1 MSMGSNGDVFN
12 MSKIRFESKSQ
23 RHTVGKFLPYD
34 VFNMSKIRFESK
46 SQPVERQGLHTVR
59 CFQYV
64 KDTL

>member
-1 MSMGSNGDVFN
+1 MSKIRFESKSQRGDGSVGTYYDVFN

-23 RHTVGKFLPYD
+23 RLTEEETKNLG
-34 VFNMSKIRFESK
+34 
-46 SQPVERQGLHTVR
+46 